1 MAFFKKMYAKL
12 LGEEDESEAKQ
23 DASKELP
30 PTSPTVPATKPTPT
44 PTPDVKETKAGKA
57 VNTTPNPSRSIE
69 LKIAKLTAFNTQV
82 MEVADH
88 LIAGRPV
95 VLNLEGASKEAT
107 KRIIDFF
114 SGVAYTIQ
122 GQLKTI
128 ATGIYIVTPSSVDV
142 SNESLLASAA
152 TGAATPPTVPQGSD
166 SPMGSASMYEG
177 F

>member
-12 LGEEDESEAKQ
+12 LGDEEETDKDPDEGS
-23 DASKELP
+23 ASLP
-30 PTSPTVPATKPTPT
+30 PAAPKAVTREPSEQT
-44 PTPDVKETKAGKA
+44 ESKAGTT
-57 VNTTPNPSRSIE
+57 VNTPSRSIE
-69 LKIAKLTAFNTQV
+69 LKIAKLSAFNTQV

-128 ATGIYIVTPSSVDV
+128 AAGIYIVTPSSVDV
-142 SNESLLASAA
+142 SNESLLASAVA
-152 TGAATPPTVPQGSD
+152 QPTPQTPTPVSSDTPGTGASL
-166 SPMGSASMYEG
+166 YEG